1 MAIVSVTVFAIVLC
15 DQIDGNFLLTL
26 RRTHESLPPPRRPG
40 RHTAA

>member
-26 RRTHESLPPPRRPG
+26 RRTHERLPPPRRPG